1 MNDALRL
8 AIVRMRRGKAVRKTM
23 RELTEMSSSFACP
36 RARASGR
43 LALCLAALSVAL
55 CACGPTSPPKGTTP
69 AQPPES
75 SVSGDVVRQT
85 TPSLPAF
92 AKGVD
97 TTVGTRIGVNSFL
110 WRGALDTVSFMPL
123 VSADPF
129 GGVII
134 TDWYAPPE
142 APQERFKL
150 NIYILGRE
158 LRADAIRV
166 AVFKQKMADG
176 QWQDTTAEQATA
188 TDLEDTILT
197 RAEHLR
203 SEALGT
209 GGG

>member
-1 MNDALRL
+1 MT
-8 AIVRMRRGKAVRKTM
+8 IVRERTGKAVRTTM
-23 RELTEMSSSFACP
+23 RKLTEMSSSFARP
-36 RARASGR
+36 RARARGR
-43 LALCLAALSVAL
+43 LVLCLAALGIAL
-55 CACGPTSPPKGTTP
+55 SACGLFGPKSPPKGTTP
-69 AQPPES
+69 AQAPES
-75 SVSGDVVRQT
+75 SVSGDVVRQA

-123 VSADPF
+123 VSADAF

>member
-1 MNDALRL
+1 M
-8 AIVRMRRGKAVRKTM
+8 GK
-23 RELTEMSSSFACP
+23 LTEMPSRFIPPRS
-36 RARASGR
+36 RARGR
-43 LALCLAALSVAL
+43 LALCLAALGLAL
-55 CACGPTSPPKGTTP
+55 GACIGDKNPPKGTTP
-69 AQPPES
+69 AQPAES
-75 SVSGDVVRQT
+75 SVSGNVVRQA

-97 TTVGTRIGVNSFL
+97 TTVGNRIGVNSFL

-150 NIYILGRE
+150 NVYILGRE
-158 LRADAIRV
+158 LRADAIKV
-166 AVFKQKMADG
+166 AVFKQQMVDG
-176 QWQDTTAEQATA
+176 QWQDTNAEQATA
-188 TDLEDTILT
+188 IDLEDTILS
-197 RAEHLR
+197 RAERLR

-209 GGG
+209 GG